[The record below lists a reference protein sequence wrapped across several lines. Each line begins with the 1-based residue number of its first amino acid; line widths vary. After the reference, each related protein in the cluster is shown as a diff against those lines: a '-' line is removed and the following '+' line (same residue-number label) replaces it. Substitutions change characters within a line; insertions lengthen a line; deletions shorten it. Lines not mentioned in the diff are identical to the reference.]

1 MIHCPTNLGAG
12 ERRSGKDVGL
22 SNSSLGCTMSR
33 KIEDLGRHS
42 HPGLAAKALT
52 KEEVAAALCD
62 AGHRAGFWS
71 IPEFEIRGL
80 DRVCRRIDVVWASRQ
95 LLESNHIWLPVAA
108 FEIEGHRVAAGS
120 VRKNVDSLQAAMD
133 RGAVV
138 SAMVLFQVGPDLK
151 PWGRARAATSLSRA
165 ETYVAQFKLERSSI
179 DPIEVVLDERLHER
193 LGAWVESVASQ
204 HP

>member
-1 MIHCPTNLGAG
+1 MN
-12 ERRSGKDVGL
+12 RR
-22 SNSSLGCTMSR
+22 
-33 KIEDLGRHS
+33 IEDLGGHS
-42 HPGLAAKALT
+42 GLAAKALT

-71 IPEFEIRGL
+71 VPEFEIRGF
-80 DRVCRRIDVVWASRQ
+80 DQVCRRIDVVWALRQ
-95 LLESNHIWLPVAA
+95 LVDSNHIWLPVAA

-120 VRKNVDSLQAAMD
+120 IQKNVDSLQAAID
-133 RGAVV
+133 RGAIV

-165 ETYVAQFKLERSSI
+165 ETYLARFKQARQSTH
-179 DPIEVVLDERLHER
+179 PIEVVLDEQLQER

-204 HP
+204 HR